1 MSDHCPSATE
11 RYRRRGPE
19 WEREGGEGPP
29 PDPNMRRK
37 LDSDEE
43 LVTHLFT
50 CVNCGR
56 RLASPPGPPS
66 DMICGNCGGDY
77 VCHTFD
83 PAEYARIR
91 WYSDPRKEDEECNVQ
106 ADIDRSS
113 GVDILPALN
122 ARIPPLGVWLPTH
135 GGNLRVRAHFFGTF
149 MRAW

>member
-1 MSDHCPSATE
+1 MTGNCTDGTK

-19 WEREGGEGPP
+19 WQREGGEGLP

-37 LDSDEE
+37 LDSDED

-66 DMICGNCGGDY
+66 DMMCGNCGGDY
-77 VCHTFD
+77 VCHKFD

-91 WYSDPRKEDEECNVQ
+91 WYSDPRKEDEKCNVQ
-106 ADIDRSS
+106 AGKERGSDE
-113 GVDILPALN
+113 
-122 ARIPPLGVWLPTH
+122 
-135 GGNLRVRAHFFGTF
+135 
-149 MRAW
+149 